1 VSAMAC
7 DRFKFVGVKPL
18 PKEEA
23 LSKGEWVSEWVSECV
38 CVL

>member
-1 VSAMAC
+1 MLCSAIVIVVSAMAC

-23 LSKGEWVSEWVSECV
+23 LSKGE
-38 CVL
+38 